1 MKSYLFISSLLIAT
15 TSQVVAADDFVARYL
30 CYADGKI
37 RQNGAGAPVN
47 SRLEMKLMRDEK
59 GLVYLAQTLGHV
71 LVTDDTEPTILADHY
86 GYYGLFRFGRLYQ
99 NPNYNPTVYYD
110 HYQFKP
116 FNAVTTNGF
125 DGGGMWGSFVLPKS
139 LDKEVAAH
147 YIFQAGSH
155 IGGTIDYKCKRR

>member
-1 MKSYLFISSLLIAT
+1 MKRYLLLFAAILMVSNQMAT
-15 TSQVVAADDFVARYL
+15 ADDYVARYI
-30 CYADGKI
+30 CYADGVI
-37 RQNGAGAPVN
+37 RGAPAPVN
-47 SRLEMKLMRDEK
+47 SRLELKLMKDEK
-59 GLVYLAQTLGHV
+59 GLVYLTQTMGHV
-71 LVTDDTEPTILADHY
+71 LVTDDNDQNILADRY

-99 NPNYNPTVYYD
+99 NPDYNPVVYHD

-116 FNAVTTNGF
+116 FNAVTTNNF

-155 IGGTIDYKCKRR
+155 IGGTIDYKCRRN

>member
-1 MKSYLFISSLLIAT
+1 MKRYCLFFASLWAAS
-15 TSQVVAADDFVARYL
+15 SQVAIADDYVARYL

-47 SRLEMKLMRDEK
+47 SRFEMKLMKDEK
-59 GLVYLAQTLGHV
+59 GLIYLTQALGHV
-71 LVTDDTEPTILADHY
+71 LVTDETGPSILADRY
-86 GYYGLFRFGRLYQ
+86 GYYALFRFGRLYQ
-99 NPNYNPTVYYD
+99 NPDYNPVVYHD

-139 LDKEVAAH
+139 LNKEVSAH